1 MAILQIRVTNPERVF
16 APVFHHLW
24 GSDDRFVVNM
34 GGTASGKSFS
44 SAQKEVL
51 KACES
56 SINTL
61 VIRKVGAT
69 LKDSVI
75 PSFMRRISE
84 FKLGQFFTLNK
95 SDRELTNSVTKS
107 KILFRGLD
115 DPEKLKSIEGI
126 KRIMIEEASEL
137 DFEDFLEVN
146 RRVRGMED
154 IQITLNFNPI
164 HEGHWLKSHFFD
176 RDIEDCAIIHSTYKD
191 NPFLTEKDREQ
202 IEHMKEYDYNQYRIY
217 ALGEWGITGNDN
229 PWLFSFKES
238 KHIGHVSFMPTYPV
252 YLSFDFNREPVS
264 CLAFQMSPN
273 QGQHD
278 SFVHVIQEFA
288 ENIQLEELCQRIKTA
303 YPVSILFV
311 TGDASGSHGDIGFT
325 ERHATYYKMIQR
337 YLNLSDRQMNL
348 NSKNLGHNDSRN
360 LCNLMLHQYPSLK
373 IHPDCKLLRAD
384 IAKATVDDTKALPG
398 ILKKDRKEYK
408 MDVMDCFRYFFQTY
422 FLSFVQQAYMSK
434 VPKE

>member
-1 MAILQIRVTNPERVF
+1 MAILQIRITNPEKVF
-16 APVFHHLW
+16 TPVFHHLW
-24 GSDDRFVVNM
+24 GIKDRYLVNY
-34 GGTASGKSFS
+34 GGTGSSKSFS
-44 SAQKEVL
+44 AAQKEVL
-51 KACES
+51 LACES
-56 SINTL
+56 PINVLVVRKVNNTL
-61 VIRKVGAT
+61 KR
-69 LKDSVI
+69 SVI
-75 PSFMRRISE
+75 ASFRKRIKE
-84 FKLGQFFTLNK
+84 FKLSQFFVYNK
-95 SDRELTNSVTKS
+95 SEQTITNTVTGS
-107 KILFRGLD
+107 QFLFTGLD
-115 DPEKLKSIEGI
+115 DPEKMKSIEGI
-126 KRIMIEEASEL
+126 NRVFIEEASEL
-137 DFEDFLEVN
+137 DKEDFFELD
-146 RRVRGMED
+146 RRVRGVPN

-164 HEGHWLKSHFFD
+164 HEEHWLKKHFFD
-176 RDIEDCAIIHSTYKD
+176 IDHHDLTIVHSTYMD
-191 NPFLTEKDREQ
+191 NPFLLPEDRVKIEQ
-202 IEHMKEYDYNQYRIY
+202 MKEYDYNQYRIY

-288 ENIQLEELCQRIKTA
+288 ENVQLEELCQRIKTA

-348 NSKNLGHNDSRN
+348 NKKNLGHNDSRN

>member
-1 MAILQIRVTNPERVF
+1 MATVIDIPHPEKVF
-16 APVFHHLW
+16 TPVYKCLVQA
-24 GSDDRFVVNM
+24 DTRFVVNY
-34 GGTASGKSFS
+34 GGTASSKSFS
-44 SAQKEVL
+44 AAQKEVL
-51 KACES
+51 VAAIKPVK
-56 SINTL
+56 TL
-61 VIRKVGAT
+61 VIRKVANT
-69 LKDSVI
+69 LRDSVI
-75 PSFMRRISE
+75 PSFLRRIDE
-84 FKLGQFFTLNK
+84 FDMVDLFKYNK
-95 SDRELTNSVTKS
+95 SDRQITCLETGSE
-107 KILFRGLD
+107 IIFRGLD
-115 DPEKLKSIEGI
+115 DSEKMKSIEGLN
-126 KRIMIEEASEL
+126 RIMIEEASEL
-137 DFEDFLEVN
+137 VLDDFMETN
-146 RRVRGMED
+146 RRVRGVLKP
-154 IQITLNFNPI
+154 QITLNFNPI
-164 HEGHWLKSHFFD
+164 HEMHWLKKRFFD
-176 RDIEDCAIIHSTYKD
+176 NNHDTDITIIHSTYFD
-191 NPFLTEKDREQ
+191 NPFLTEDDRKQ
-202 IEHMKEYDYNQYRIY
+202 IELMKEYDYNQYRIY

-238 KHIGHVSFMPTYPV
+238 KHIGYVSFMPTYPV

-264 CLAFQMSPN
+264 CLAVQMSPN
-273 QGQHD
+273 YGHED
-278 SFVHVIQEFA
+278 SFVHFLNEFA
-288 ENIQLEELCQRIKTA
+288 ENVQLEELCQRIKTA